1 MIRFVKMFPKRIRL
15 LLKFFD
21 FCGFYTET
29 SNQSAKG
36 KSKSRIFV
44 VHSVWAF
51 ILTCFSVAC
60 SMEPMILGDGLPYL
74 VNELLQMM
82 NGLLTYWVMIVESY
96 LQREN
101 QRKFWR
107 IYEYIET
114 FHKTCK
120 RTFLR
125 TYFLKLIEYLTVISI
140 IQLYF
145 TQHFTHYVKHYSLFR
160 ICYLFSQIMYQ
171 YRVFY
176 FLFYLELIKYE
187 LKMIEHELKDVVALN
202 QFRHSFARGKRR
214 RNYGCYTSMERFG
227 ENTLKRISVYCQLVF
242 ELSKCINQIF
252 GWSNFTT
259 VLYSFHLPLT
269 DGNWAL
275 RGLHERPNDYIIGD
289 YFEIME

>member
-1 MIRFVKMFPKRIRL
+1 MIQFCKMFPKRIRL

-21 FCGFYTET
+21 LCGFYTET
-29 SNQSAKG
+29 SNKCEHETC
-36 KSKSRIFV
+36 KKRMFI
-44 VHSVWAF
+44 VHSIWAF

-82 NGLLTYWVMIVESY
+82 NGLLTYWVIIVESY
-96 LQREN
+96 LQRET

-114 FHKTCK
+114 FHKSCK
-120 RTFLR
+120 RKFLR
-125 TYFLKLIEYLTVISI
+125 IYFIKFMEYLVVILI
-140 IQLYF
+140 IQIYF

-160 ICYLFSQIMYQ
+160 ICYLFSQILYQ

-176 FLFYLELIKYE
+176 YLFYLELVKFE
-187 LKMIEHELKDVVALN
+187 LKIIKNDLKKVVALN
-202 QFRHSFARGKRR
+202 ECRNSFSQCKHRHKFRCHTSIGKFR
-214 RNYGCYTSMERFG
+214 
-227 ENTLKRISVYCQLVF
+227 ENTLKRISSYCQLVF

-259 VLYSFHLPLT
+259 VIYCFHLPLT

-275 RGLHERPNDYIIGD
+275 RGLHERPGDYIIGE
-289 YFEIME
+289 FLL